1 MMENYGRE
9 LSRFKTMV
17 DLFDPG
23 PDFYFAYNKNVNV
36 DGWNKSNC
44 FTDISDPSAL
54 QSVALCNDS
63 NVVYRNR
70 IQ

>member
-36 DGWNKSNC
+36 DGWNTSTIVLN
-44 FTDISDPSAL
+44 F
-54 QSVALCNDS
+54 DS
-63 NVVYRNR
+63 SRP
-70 IQ
+70 